1 MFEKLRKPFQ
11 DDTIIKGFN
20 RKKLLLGLSCRL
32 RQLQPISELSLAL
45 FGAFFIF
52 ASYYKYYLQV
62 MFEFES
68 LATISAFEAP
78 KDGGFIVGDHMT
90 LKSVDV
96 GEIFLT
102 HLAPLKINTKK
113 SLLSFTC
120 CIF

>member
-1 MFEKLRKPFQ
+1 M
-11 DDTIIKGFN
+11 
-20 RKKLLLGLSCRL
+20 
-32 RQLQPISELSLAL
+32 
-45 FGAFFIF
+45 
-52 ASYYKYYLQV
+52 V
-62 MFEFES
+62 FEFES

-113 SLLSFTC
+113 KLVIIYMLHFLKLGQKSSSRSLRFFFC
-120 CIF
+120 GCITNTNSNSSQLHNLTSDLIA